1 MIALLF
7 IFFKADPTW
16 KEMNNWALGPIC
28 QESLILQDALLI
40 SVFENT
46 VTTVFIIIIIIIII
60 TIIILSLGWEAYW
73 SNLANDKKHLV
84 RIFCTNCVHLLPPSV
99 FFQRR
104 PFQRNSEF
112 HLNKFVQMLN
122 QDRSNVEWKMYSSAL
137 KQYEVEE
144 RWSWS
149 RKANASVATQS
160 FRATSF
166 ISETVRN
173 MPLGVI
179 SPRPLLVIFSCRW
192 LENEGGCFE
201 EDVNSNAADD
211 PG

>member
-1 MIALLF
+1 
-7 IFFKADPTW
+7 
-16 KEMNNWALGPIC
+16 MNNWALGPIC

-84 RIFCTNCVHLLPPSV
+84 RIFCTNCVHLLSPSV

-122 QDRSNVEWKMYSSAL
+122 QDRSKVEWKMYSSAL